1 MSAALAFVVGV
12 VVGALA
18 LAVVVVVWIYEDQR

>member
-1 MSAALAFVVGV
+1 MHVGFWCLALAV

-18 LAVVVVVWIYEDQR
+18 SVIPTGDKAPA